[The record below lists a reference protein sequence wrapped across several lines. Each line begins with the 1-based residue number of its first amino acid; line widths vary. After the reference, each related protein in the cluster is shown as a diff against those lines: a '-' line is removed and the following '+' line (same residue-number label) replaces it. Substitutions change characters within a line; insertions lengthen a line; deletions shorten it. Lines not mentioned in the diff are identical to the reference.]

1 MMIVLR
7 LEDDAMEHDY
17 TEMSSLDLIEAYEG
31 FVIDGEPAPLDLLAA
46 LDNHGLLHVSKFN

>member
-1 MMIVLR
+1 MIVLR